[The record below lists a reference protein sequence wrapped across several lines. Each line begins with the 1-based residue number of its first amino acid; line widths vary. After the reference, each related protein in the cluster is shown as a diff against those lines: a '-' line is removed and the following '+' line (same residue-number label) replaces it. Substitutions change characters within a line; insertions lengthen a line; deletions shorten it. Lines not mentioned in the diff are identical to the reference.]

1 MRKVLMIMFMTLD
14 GVAEFPIY
22 PSAEPSSEDLS
33 EDPMWVSR
41 MPGIDTIILGR
52 NSYEKWA
59 RHWPAQLRNPEAAPF
74 EKAFAAFSDDAKK
87 VVFSK
92 TLESAEWRNTVI
104 VRGDPTEEVPKLQ
117 ALPGKNI
124 ALGGGPRLAQSFIER
139 GLVDEIL
146 LEVFPSVLGKG
157 KLLFKVKADPDNPED
172 FIPAG
177 APGRQDFKLL
187 EAKALNEG
195 TIFLHLSRRTR

>member
-22 PSAEPSSEDLS
+22 PRAGLSSDNLS
-33 EDPMWVSR
+33 EDPMWTRR
-41 MPGIDTIILGR
+41 MPEIDTILLGR

-59 RHWPAQLRNPEAAPF
+59 RHWPAQLRNPNAAPF

-92 TLESAEWRNTVI
+92 TLKSADWRNTVI
-104 VRGDPTEEVPKLQ
+104 VRGDPSEEVPKLQ
-117 ALPGKNI
+117 GLPGKNI

-139 GLVDEIL
+139 GLVDEML

-157 KLLFKVKADPDNPED
+157 KPLFKVKPEPDNPDD
-172 FIPAG
+172 FIPVG
-177 APGRQDFKLL
+177 APGRLDFKLL
-187 EAKALNEG
+187 EARALNDG
-195 TIFLHLSRRTR
+195 SVFLHLSR